1 MDNRVQ
7 PSCSAESMRQ
17 TESMNSESKSP
28 ISRRGFLQTSAT
40 AAAGVAVAAQTN
52 AQSAAAGSH
61 EICVFNKPLQHISYE
76 EQAGLIAEMGFAG
89 IEGTVRKGGHVE
101 PERVEADLTKQ
112 IAALKANDVE
122 MTLMT
127 TDISNADSEI
137 NQRVLKTAAKLGV
150 KRFRMG
156 SIKYTYDRPIP
167 EQLAEIKKQIH
178 ALIDF
183 CKPLGIQPLHQNHAG
198 AKWFGAAIWDD
209 YEVLKDIDPKDA
221 GVCFDIRHAT
231 VEGGQSW
238 PTEFHLIRDWIGVVY
253 CKDFVW
259 EKGND
264 RPKNVPLGTGQVN
277 YPAFMKT
284 LKKSGWTG
292 PISLHMEY
300 KDHRDPKLHQES
312 VEAIRNDMKTLQ
324 QLLADA

>member
-1 MDNRVQ
+1 MNF
-7 PSCSAESMRQ
+7 ES
-17 TESMNSESKSP
+17 NSP
-28 ISRRGFLQTSAT
+28 ISRRGFLQTSAS

-52 AQSAAAGSH
+52 AQSAAADAAH

-76 EQAGLIAEMGFAG
+76 EQAKLIADMGFAG

-101 PERVEADLTKQ
+101 PEKVEEDLPKQ
-112 IAALKANDVE
+112 IAALNANGIE

-127 TDISNADSEI
+127 TDITEADSEI
-137 NQRVLKTAAKLGV
+137 HQRVLKTASKLGV

-167 EQLAEIKKQIH
+167 EQLTEIKAQFQS
-178 ALIDF
+178 LIEF
-183 CKPLGIQPLHQNHAG
+183 CKPLGIRPLHQNHAG
-198 AKWFGAAIWDD
+198 AKWFGAAIWDA
-209 YEVLKDIDPKDA
+209 YEVLKDVDPKDA

-238 PTEFHLIRDWIGVVY
+238 PTEFHLIHDWIDVVY
-253 CKDFVW
+253 CKDFAW

-284 LKKSGWTG
+284 LKQSGWTG

-300 KDHRDPKLHQES
+300 KNHRDPKLHPES
-312 VEAIRNDMKTLQ
+312 VEAIRNDMKALQ
-324 QLLADA
+324 KLLAGA